1 MAAKENERGAVIGK
15 LVRDKIPEIIK
26 NDGKTPIIE
35 ILSNEDYLKGLDKK
49 LNEEIAE
56 YQADKSIEEMA
67 DVLEVLFA
75 ICEGRGYTVEEL
87 LQVRESKREK
97 RGGFKDKI
105 YWVGNEE

>member
-1 MAAKENERGAVIGK
+1 MGK

-26 NDGKTPIIE
+26 DAGKNPIIE
-35 ILSNEDYLKGLDKK
+35 ILSDEDYLVELDKK
-49 LNEEIAE
+49 LNEEVAE

-75 ICEGRGYTVEEL
+75 ICEERGYSVEEL
-87 LQVRESKREK
+87 MQVRESKREK

-105 YWVGNEE
+105 YWVGNEA